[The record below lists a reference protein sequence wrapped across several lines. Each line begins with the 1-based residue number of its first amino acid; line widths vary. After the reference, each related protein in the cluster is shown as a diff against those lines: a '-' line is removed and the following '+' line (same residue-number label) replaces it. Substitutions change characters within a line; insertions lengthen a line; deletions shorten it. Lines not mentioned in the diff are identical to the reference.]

1 VTVAKSSNEQ
11 IRELVSDLRV
21 LTERDENRRREVEKL
36 VAKVETLQAE

>member
-1 VTVAKSSNEQ
+1 MAKSSNEQ